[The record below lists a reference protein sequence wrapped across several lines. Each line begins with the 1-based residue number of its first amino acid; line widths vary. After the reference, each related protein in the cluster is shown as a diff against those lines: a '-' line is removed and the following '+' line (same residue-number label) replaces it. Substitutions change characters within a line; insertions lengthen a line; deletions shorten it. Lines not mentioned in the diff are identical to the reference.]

1 MILSIC
7 YTEKCA
13 TRKKAQNSQ
22 FFLFFYNTDNW
33 AENVD
38 EKMVL

>member
-1 MILSIC
+1 MLRGKVR
-7 YTEKCA
+7 YPEKGSEL
-13 TRKKAQNSQ
+13 TV
-22 FFLFFYNTDNW
+22 FPVFYNTDNW